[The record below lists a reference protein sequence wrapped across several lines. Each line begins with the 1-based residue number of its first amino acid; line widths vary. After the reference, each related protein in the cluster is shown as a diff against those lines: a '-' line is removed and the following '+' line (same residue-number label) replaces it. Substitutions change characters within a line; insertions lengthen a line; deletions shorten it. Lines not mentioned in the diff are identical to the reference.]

1 MKNEEESRTPAQP
14 AARAWVRPELKS
26 VGNVGDVLQA
36 GGAKLSVAKT
46 DPGDPRKPKG
56 QG

>member
-1 MKNEEESRTPAQP
+1 MKNDQHTQPPASP
-14 AARAWVRPELKS
+14 GPRAWVRPELKS
-26 VGNVGDVLQA
+26 VGTVGEVLQA